1 MTRLYSIAP
10 EIAHAVPSMLGA
22 EIFQRFE
29 AEPDTLAIAVVDD
42 DQRPIG
48 LIERNAFLVQMAAQ
62 HGYALWSRRPVSQIM
77 KRDPIVTDGDV
88 TVAEFCD
95 RILAESQSD
104 LLHGFIVT
112 KQGRYRGVGTTM
124 ALLQASA
131 AETASHASE
140 MQRLA
145 WEAGEALATKGRFLA
160 IMSHEIRTPL
170 NGVLAVA
177 EILKRKSQQ
186 PDLSPFID
194 TILDSGSTLLRLLSD
209 ALDLSRAEAAGLQL
223 DSAPMRLQDV
233 VEELRGLWSS
243 QAELKDLEFRVRY
256 DGPDDLR
263 VLGDS
268 VRLLQIFNN
277 LVGNALKFT
286 RSGHVQVTVSAQE
299 EAGRVKVIGSV
310 SDTGPGVPADRAES
324 LFLPFQQ
331 TDEGLRQ
338 GGAGLGLAVCR
349 QIVER
354 MDGTI
359 AIKPSNE
366 PGTCIEFEVWL
377 CHLPESVSTP
387 DSESEPDDLELEMAK
402 DTIQVLI
409 VDDHPTNRMVAQTL
423 CEMYGCTCEAVKSG
437 EEALNRHAAGDFDL
451 VLMDIKMP
459 GIDGVETTRR
469 IRAAGGPQSRIPIL
483 ALTANADPTDAAFYR
498 QSGMDGVVE
507 KPINPQ
513 RLLAA
518 MNAALQ
524 VVRTDEFE
532 AVNAA

>member
-1 MTRLYSIAP
+1 MTRLDSIAP
-10 EIAHAVPSMLGA
+10 GITPVTPTALGA
-22 EIFQRFE
+22 EIFQRFQS
-29 AEPDTLAIAVVDD
+29 EPDTLAIAVVDD
-42 DQRPIG
+42 DHRPIG

-62 HGYALWSRRPVSQIM
+62 HGYALWSRRPASQIM
-77 KRDPIVTDGDV
+77 KRDPIIADGDG

-95 RILAESQSD
+95 RVLAESPSD

-112 KQGRYRGVGTTM
+112 SQGRYLGVGTTM

-131 AETASHASE
+131 AATASHAGD

-160 IMSHEIRTPL
+160 VMSHEIRTPL
-170 NGVLAVA
+170 NGVLGVA

-186 PDLSPFID
+186 TDLEPLID
-194 TILDSGSTLLRLLSD
+194 TILDSGKTLLRLLSD

-223 DSAPMRLQDV
+223 DNAPMLLPEV

-243 QAELKDLEFRVRY
+243 QAELKGLEFVVQY
-256 DGPDDLR
+256 NGPDELR
-263 VLGDS
+263 ANGDS

-277 LVGNALKFT
+277 LIGNAMKFT
-286 RSGHVQVTVSAQE
+286 RHGQVCVTVDALV
-299 EAGRVKVIGSV
+299 EAGRINVIGSI
-310 SDTGPGVPADRAES
+310 SDTGPGVPADRVES

-359 AIKPSNE
+359 AIKPSQE
-366 PGTCIEFEVWL
+366 PGACIEFNVWL
-377 CHLPESVSTP
+377 CHLPESVAAP
-387 DSESEPDDLELEMAK
+387 DSESDPDDLELDMAEDK
-402 DTIQVLI
+402 IHVLI
-409 VDDHPTNRMVAQTL
+409 VDDHATNRMVAQTL
-423 CEMYGCTCEAVKSG
+423 CEMYGCTCESVESG
-437 EEALNRHAAGDFDL
+437 EEALTRHAAENFDL

-459 GIDGVETTRR
+459 GIDGVEATRR
-469 IRAAGGPQSRIPIL
+469 IRASHGPKSRVPIL

-524 VVRTDEFE
+524 AVRADEPDAVE
-532 AVNAA
+532 AA